1 MALVLVIS
9 SGAVLQTGR
18 SAAEE
23 ILDMETDEEDCWQM
37 EQDGEG
43 NALEGTQ
50 EETETV
56 SDGGG
61 LQIETIEEETESDY
75 PAETEAACTE
85 TLAGGSG
92 ELCACGRASDV
103 AGSER
108 CLYAGTVFGMS
119 YGEQLEENAAEI
131 YRQMEESLKKNG
143 CVAFTCTLASPLVF
157 AVYPSAASSG
167 RMDWRIE
174 SNEEYQNEII
184 NEINGAAQSA
194 YDAFIYDHPE
204 VFWLGKMSYEW
215 KITFRREAGADNAT
229 GTIKE
234 ITFTPH
240 EEYPGAAADTADFLA
255 AVQNAVANIRSADGT
270 TSVEWLRAIHNYVC
284 TQLTYEEKQEANARA
299 WSAGGAFLYD
309 HRVVCE
315 GYAKMF
321 QILCSQF
328 EIPCVLVSGLAMT
341 ADGSWESHMWNE
353 VKLENGLWYLVDTT
367 WDDQEEA
374 KELYFL
380 CGSGDYGIIASVTVG
395 EERMTS
401 TNFSASFMAQSFVLP
416 ELAGSRYEESAA
428 IHRHGWQE
436 VSRTEPGCT
445 QMAAAKSSV
454 CPVLRSVRR
463 CCLRRDTG
471 LPFIIRIRMR
481 PV

>member
-9 SGAVLQTGR
+9 SGAVLPAGR

-23 ILDMETDEEDCWQM
+23 ILDLETDEEDCWQT
-37 EQDGEG
+37 EQDGEE
-43 NALEGTQ
+43 NALEDTQ

-92 ELCACGRASDV
+92 ELCACGRASDA

-157 AVYPSAASSG
+157 AVYPSSASSG

-194 YDAFIYDHPE
+194 YDAFVYDHPE

-270 TSVEWLRAIHNYVC
+270 TNVEWLRAIHNYVC

-374 KELYFL
+374 
-380 CGSGDYGIIASVTVG
+380 G
-395 EERMTS
+395 
-401 TNFSASFMAQSFVLP
+401 
-416 ELAGSRYEESAA
+416 
-428 IHRHGWQE
+428 
-436 VSRTEPGCT
+436 
-445 QMAAAKSSV
+445 
-454 CPVLRSVRR
+454 
-463 CCLRRDTG
+463 
-471 LPFIIRIRMR
+471 
-481 PV
+481 